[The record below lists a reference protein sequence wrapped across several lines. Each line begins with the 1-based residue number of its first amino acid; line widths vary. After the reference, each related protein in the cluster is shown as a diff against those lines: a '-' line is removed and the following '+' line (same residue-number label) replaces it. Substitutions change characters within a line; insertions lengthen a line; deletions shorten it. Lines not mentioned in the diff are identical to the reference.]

1 MTNVAPLSRAFHLLA
16 SVCALLALAS
26 CSGDSMSATTGDD
39 GGWGSDS
46 SGGQETAGLGK
57 DLGTNS
63 PTTSSCSFLPADA
76 TIALQ
81 ITCSSFVPAL
91 APYEVVFVDSTVA
104 GPAGNQVVAHR
115 FRATAACGFD
125 VVVSLPNLQFAADDQ
140 PYQMSVW
147 WLQNASTRAVDLLAI
162 VIRRSLSGPVLLAVA
177 APGNTDLLNFL
188 VSPLA
193 VTLDG
198 PACTDPAQ
206 AGNTSQILDINS
218 APLSCE
224 DEAGGYSLRLCRD
237 GDSIYRM
244 VAYRGSPDSTALPGA
259 FGASDLLVPIN

>member
-1 MTNVAPLSRAFHLLA
+1 MTNVASSFRAFHLLA

-26 CSGDSMSATTGDD
+26 CKGDSLSATTGDD
-39 GGWGSDS
+39 GGRGSD
-46 SGGQETAGLGK
+46 GGRETAGLGT
-57 DLGTNS
+57 DLGTNL
-63 PTTSSCSFLPADA
+63 PTTSSCSFSPADA
-76 TIALQ
+76 TIAVQ
-81 ITCSSFVPAL
+81 ITCSSFIPAL
-91 APYEVVFVDSTVA
+91 APYEVVFVDSTDT

-125 VVVSLPNLQFAADDQ
+125 VVISLPNLQFAADDQ

-147 WLQNASTRAVDLLAI
+147 WLQSANTGAVNLLAI
-162 VIRRSLSGPVLLAVA
+162 VIRRPLSGPVLLGVA
-177 APGNTDLLNFL
+177 ASGSTDLLNFL
-188 VSPLA
+188 ISPLA

-206 AGNTSQILDINS
+206 AGNTSQILDNNG

-224 DEAGGYSLRLCRD
+224 DEAGGHSLRLCQD
-237 GDSIYRM
+237 VSSTYRM
-244 VAYRGSPDSTALPGA
+244 VAYRGSPDSTEPAGV